1 MATQQPNSKIDNKG
15 KVAIGVAILLIGVGL
30 YFIFRKKPKPPI
42 AEKEKEILK
51 EVYDNLL
58 FATNRA
64 TILSS
69 SNGSLDAL
77 ANYLGTAKKIEVV
90 GHTDSVGNDQYN
102 LELSQD
108 RADAVKKY
116 LITKGVPTESI
127 TTLGLG
133 ETQPISDN
141 NTSEGR
147 AKNRRVEFKIIE

>member
-1 MATQQPNSKIDNKG
+1 MG
-15 KVAIGVAILLIGVGL
+15 W
-30 YFIFRKKPKPPI
+30 FRKKPKPPI